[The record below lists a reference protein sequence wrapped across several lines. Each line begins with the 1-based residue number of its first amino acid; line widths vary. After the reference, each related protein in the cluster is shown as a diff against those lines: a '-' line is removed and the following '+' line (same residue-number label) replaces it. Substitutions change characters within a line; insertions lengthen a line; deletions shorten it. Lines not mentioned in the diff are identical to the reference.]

1 MLAQSAAFRALRPDR
16 GEQDTDDGDVAVDR
30 DDGGPMEEVGVSED
44 DDDLGDVEEDG
55 EDKVGERDVVER
67 PDALGP

>member
-1 MLAQSAAFRALRPDR
+1 MLAQPAVLRALGPDC
-16 GEQDTDDGDVAVDR
+16 GEQDTDDGDVAVHS
-30 DDGGPMEEVGVSED
+30 DDGRSVEEVGVGED
-44 DDDLGDVEEDG
+44 DRDLGDVEEDG